1 MERATCLL
9 WSQSVPSPYRNPAGP
24 RTGQTFTLSRIDW
37 SCLLPHGTDH
47 LFSGWYKWNWLEHGL
62 IDLLTHVSWH
72 SGDDQAW
79 RERRTITWS
88 LPGPQTRGIIVS
100 VLVSTSVPPHLR
112 MWQRV
117 LREKHM
123 LHSFAFYCVC
133 KNCSS
138 QKRGDKWWCDA
149 YSPRSHYAALI
160 YSVWD
165 FDLNAGVCAANA
177 ADVLVW
183 RVSAI
188 QVILMSP
195 LHLWLTL
202 FQTTKWCVSF
212 SWTMIKGAGV
222 LREACLKR
230 INLVTRIVLYCCT
243 HKLNAVLQ
251 MVISFLTAMIF
262 LKKTLKS
269 LD

>member
-1 MERATCLL
+1 MDSSLHPVYFQPPRNLQTPPPCSVHFREVYWLTFLERRGRRVLSVTGVVTNHFMERATCLL
-9 WSQSVPSPYRNPAGP
+9 WSQSVPSPYRKPAGP

-100 VLVSTSVPPHLR
+100 VLVSASVPPHLR

-138 QKRGDKWWCDA
+138 QK
-149 YSPRSHYAALI
+149 
-160 YSVWD
+160 
-165 FDLNAGVCAANA
+165 
-177 ADVLVW
+177 
-183 RVSAI
+183 
-188 QVILMSP
+188 
-195 LHLWLTL
+195 
-202 FQTTKWCVSF
+202 
-212 SWTMIKGAGV
+212 
-222 LREACLKR
+222 
-230 INLVTRIVLYCCT
+230 TRR
-243 HKLNAVLQ
+243 
-251 MVISFLTAMIF
+251 
-262 LKKTLKS
+262 
-269 LD
+269 